1 MSIAASRLW
10 QQTTHLR
17 TALPRQL
24 LPLPATSN
32 PRQAI
37 GGTVAA
43 AAAARGI
50 SAAAGVVAEAGAA
63 AGKTTRG
70 KMAGTATTRRR
81 HRDRDDRPNFPSK
94 RSKNN
99 EDPSSFMNI
108 QFSAE
113 EIAAEERKPKKK
125 VAVLIGYAGT
135 GYKGMQ
141 INHFEKTIE
150 GDLFRAFVD
159 AGAISKANASDP
171 KKVSLMRCARTDK
184 GVHAASNVI
193 SLKLIVPL
201 EEKELA
207 GNGNAE
213 KPAATADGTTAG
225 EVEAASEAAPGAAPE
240 AEPKAVT
247 EDATEKVESNEPA
260 AEKPSTE
267 SLESNAA
274 TVAAEEPSVES
285 KPDQKA
291 SEEPAETMADL
302 VARINS
308 HLPDQIRVWDILR
321 TNNSFSCYQACDSRW
336 YEYLMPTHALI
347 PPHPD
352 SYLGKK
358 VISAVNEKGEYDD
371 WKLKFADL
379 NNFWENVEEKEIKPL
394 LESLDPEVRKEVKSR
409 MHMVEEGDYKKP
421 STLGTEE
428 VSKPSAEETEAEP
441 STEAASEKTEVTP
454 VPPADDVVMADAEAP
469 APAAA
474 ESSEKPK
481 EEEHVYTPAE
491 LAIRDIKATY
501 VAAKRRYR
509 VSQERIGKLQA
520 ALDKYVGTHNFH
532 NYTIL
537 KKFTD
542 SSAKRHIKSFKVN
555 PEPIQIGETEW
566 VSLKVHG
573 QSFMMHQIRK
583 MVAMAV
589 LTVRCGVPLDRITQ
603 SYEAKRIS
611 IPKAPGLG
619 LLLERPVFENYS
631 YRAVQTLGKEPLNFD
646 KYEDEIEAFKRAHI
660 YQRMWDVEEQ
670 ENIFHTFFNQIDNF
684 HTDHFLWVTAHG
696 FDAAYERKERE
707 RIQLPRGLEAG
718 LGDDDDEN
726 PEDGDG

>member
-1 MSIAASRLW
+1 MAADDTP
-10 QQTTHLR
+10 Q
-17 TALPRQL
+17 
-24 LPLPATSN
+24 N
-32 PRQAI
+32 
-37 GGTVAA
+37 
-43 AAAARGI
+43 
-50 SAAAGVVAEAGAA
+50 
-63 AGKTTRG
+63 
-70 KMAGTATTRRR
+70 GTATAATAPTGNEQSSSGHRSSRGGRGNGQRNQRGGGRGGRGGRRGGWEENKGKDGWNRKR
-81 HRDRDDRPNFPSK
+81 HRDRDDRPNFPSSK

-99 EDPSSFMNI
+99 EDSNSFMNI

-213 KPAATADGTTAG
+213 KPADAAESKTAG
-225 EVEAASEAAPGAAPE
+225 EAEAASEA
-240 AEPKAVT
+240 EPKVAT
-247 EDATEKVESNEPA
+247 EDATEKVESSDPA
-260 AEKPSTE
+260 AEKPSGEASETN
-267 SLESNAA
+267 SAV
-274 TVAAEEPSVES
+274 VAAEEPAVES
-285 KPDQKA
+285 KPDQKT
-291 SEEPAETMADL
+291 SEEPTETMADL

-336 YEYLMPTHALI
+336 YEYLMPTHALL

-358 VISAVNEKGEYDD
+358 IISAVKEKGEYDD
-371 WKLKFADL
+371 WKLKFTDL

-394 LESLDPEVRKEVKSR
+394 LGKLDPDVRKEVNSR

-428 VSKPSAEETEAEP
+428 VSKASPTETDAEP

-454 VPPADDVVMADAEAP
+454 APPTDVVMADAEAP
-469 APAAA
+469 APAAT
-474 ESSEKPK
+474 ESGDKPK

-589 LTVRCGVPLDRITQ
+589 LAVRCGVPLDRITQ

-646 KYEDEIEAFKRAHI
+646 KYDGEIEAFKRANI
-660 YQRMWDVEEQ
+660 YQRIWDVEEQ
-670 ENIFHTFFNQIDNF
+670 ENVFHTFFNQIDNF

-707 RIQLPRGLEAG
+707 RIQLPKGLEAG
-718 LGDDDDEN
+718 LGDDDEN

>member
-1 MSIAASRLW
+1 MAADDTP
-10 QQTTHLR
+10 QNG
-17 TALPRQL
+17 TAK
-24 LPLPATSN
+24 
-32 PRQAI
+32 
-37 GGTVAA
+37 AA
-43 AAAARGI
+43 AAPTGNEQSSSGHRGNR
-50 SAAAGVVAEAGAA
+50 GGRGGGQRNQRGGRGGRGGRRGGWEDNK
-63 AGKTTRG
+63 GKDGWNR
-70 KMAGTATTRRR
+70 KR

-213 KPAATADGTTAG
+213 KPDATADGTTAG
-225 EVEAASEAAPGAAPE
+225 EVEAASEV
-240 AEPKAVT
+240 EPKAVT

-267 SLESNAA
+267 PLESNAA
-274 TVAAEEPSVES
+274 TVAAEEPAVES